1 MNERTIEVVM
11 LDWQKLKQT
20 TEDIVL
26 VMTAC
31 RKNNQII
38 EMINFLID
46 KYEEKNLI
54 TQEEILSKIVEMED

>member
-1 MNERTIEVVM
+1 M

-38 EMINFLID
+38 EMINF
-46 KYEEKNLI
+46 
-54 TQEEILSKIVEMED
+54 